1 MRDERKL
8 IMTATPQDATVRVN
22 MPVSE
27 DAEASY
33 DGPVK
38 PTSAET
44 SDGVPAVAPDALTE
58 RSWDG
63 PAGKCPQCGGA
74 IAEPATLLT
83 HAVPE
88 PCEHPFHTVLTGD
101 TAAVSAAAIAAVQAI
116 DADAPTAVVTPLEV
130 GYRLSVVKRVA
141 EVANENVR
149 PVAGIKALSVTV
161 VHGADGKLAVELRV
175 LRWRQFAAWYR
186 ALAVR
191 NFVDLKSTLATFPPE
206 IRVGARSLL
215 RQLTERCH
223 EAWTD
228 EARTITL

>member
-1 MRDERKL
+1 MRDEDRKF

-38 PTSAET
+38 PTPAET
-44 SDGVPAVAPDALTE
+44 SDGVPAAAPDAMTE

-63 PAGKCPQCGGA
+63 P
-74 IAEPATLLT
+74 L
-83 HAVPE
+83 VP
-88 PCEHPFHTVLTGD
+88 TTGGD
-101 TAAVSAAAIAAVQAI
+101 TAAVSAQVIAAVQAI

-149 PVAGIKALSVTV
+149 PVAGIAALSVAV
-161 VHGADGKLAVELRV
+161 VHDADGKLAVELRV

-191 NFVDLKSTLATFPPE
+191 NFVDLKSTLAAFPPE
-206 IRVGARSLL
+206 IRVGARALL
-215 RQLTERCH
+215 RQLTERAH
-223 EAWTD
+223 EAWSD

>member
-1 MRDERKL
+1 MRDEDRKF

-38 PTSAET
+38 PTPVEA
-44 SDGVPAVAPDALTE
+44 SDGVPAIAPNDLTE

-63 PAGKCPQCGGA
+63 P
-74 IAEPATLLT
+74 IAPGS
-83 HAVPE
+83 
-88 PCEHPFHTVLTGD
+88 GD
-101 TAAVSAAAIAAVQAI
+101 TAAVSARAIAAVQAI
-116 DADAPTAVVTPLEV
+116 DADAPTAIVTPLEV
-130 GYRLSVVKRVA
+130 GYRLSVVKA
-141 EVANENVR
+141 IAGVANENVR
-149 PVAGIKALSVTV
+149 PVAGIAALSVTV
-161 VHGADGKLAVELRV
+161 IHDEGQKLAVELRV

-191 NFVDLKSTLATFPPE
+191 DFVDLKSTLAAFPPE
-206 IRVGARSLL
+206 IRLGARSLL
-215 RQLTERCH
+215 RQLTDKTH

-228 EARTITL
+228 EARTIRL